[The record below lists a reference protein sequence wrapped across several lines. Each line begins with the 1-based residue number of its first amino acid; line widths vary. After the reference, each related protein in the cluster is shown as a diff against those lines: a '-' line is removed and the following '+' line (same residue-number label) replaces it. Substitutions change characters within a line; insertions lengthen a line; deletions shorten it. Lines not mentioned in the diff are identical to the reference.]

1 MTAKPDVIVIG
12 GGVVGCSIA
21 WRLAQAGKA
30 TTVLERAIPGAE
42 ASSAAGGI
50 LGAQEEFSVPG
61 PLADLALRSRAR
73 FRDVAAELRDL
84 TGLDVGHRECGLTK
98 VAFSAEEEAALEL

>member
-1 MTAKPDVIVIG
+1 MSGTADVIVIG
-12 GGVVGCSIA
+12 GGVVGCGIA

-50 LGAQEEFSVPG
+50 LGAQEEFHAPG
-61 PLADLALRSRAR
+61 PLADLAMRSRAR
-73 FRDVAAELRDL
+73 FGDVAAELRDL
-84 TGLDVGHRECGLTK
+84 TGVDVGYRACGTLS
-98 VAFSAEEEAALEL
+98 VAFTAEEEAALEK